1 MCFIIIFERYL
12 EFQFVMDL
20 TLREWYR
27 WKVPQ
32 DQDESDKKSSSNTLH
47 DYDVSVINAPG
58 VFEIPVIIAKNINNF
73 DAFIALG
80 CVIKGDTP
88 HFELISRA
96 FTDGIMKLSIEH
108 KKPIGNGVLTCLNKD
123 QALTRI
129 DKGIEATNAVLQ
141 VLKNEITR

>member
-1 MCFIIIFERYL
+1 MTKLLLVVANYYPDISKKL
-12 EFQFVMDL
+12 LDSSLLAVN
-20 TLREWYR
+20 
-27 WKVPQ
+27 
-32 DQDESDKKSSSNTLH
+32 KKSSSNTLH

>member
-1 MCFIIIFERYL
+1 MTKLLLVVANYYPDISKKL
-12 EFQFVMDL
+12 LDSSLLAVN
-20 TLREWYR
+20 
-27 WKVPQ
+27 
-32 DQDESDKKSSSNTLH
+32 KKSSSNTLH

-58 VFEIPVIIAKNINNF
+58 VFEIPVTKAKNINNF

-108 KKPIGNGVLTCLNKD
+108 PI
-123 QALTRI
+123 QA
-129 DKGIEATNAVLQ
+129 GISLRGFNHDFWYWNRYCKNFQ
-141 VLKNEITR
+141 NRKNEITR